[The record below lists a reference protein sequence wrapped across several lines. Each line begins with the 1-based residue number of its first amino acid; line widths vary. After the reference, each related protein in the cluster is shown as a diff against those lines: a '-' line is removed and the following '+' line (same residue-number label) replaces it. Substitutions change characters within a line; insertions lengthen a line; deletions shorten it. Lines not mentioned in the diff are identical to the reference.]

1 MQNRRGEGRFTTRFD
16 SLISSGR
23 TEVTGVLADISCT
36 GALVEESTLKPQL
49 GKTIRLYV
57 FVQPIAPFEVVGTVV
72 RHTGSGFAIG
82 YEDLSDE
89 VRRLVSEAA
98 AVVAKPLDD

>member
-16 SLISSGR
+16 SLISSDR
-23 TEVTGVLADISCT
+23 TAGSGVLADISCT
-36 GALVEESTLKPQL
+36 GALIEESTLKPEL

-57 FVQPIAPFEVVGTVV
+57 FVQPVAPFEVAGTVI
-72 RHTGSGFAIG
+72 RHTESGFAIG

-89 VRRLVSEAA
+89 VRWLVNDVAA
-98 AVVAKPLDD
+98 MVAKPLDD